1 MASPFQSYLT
11 LSKWIFVEE
20 KVAVVGHSKM
30 KREREKERERPKE
43 RKNRFVDKYELIFAK
58 AAFVNMSQNVSNL

>member
-20 KVAVVGHSKM
+20 KVAVVRHSKM
-30 KREREKERERPKE
+30 KREREKERERVIEVALNTRNSHRYGKE
-43 RKNRFVDKYELIFAK
+43 D
-58 AAFVNMSQNVSNL
+58 

>member
-20 KVAVVGHSKM
+20 KVAVVWHSKM
-30 KREREKERERPKE
+30 KREREKERESYRSGA
-43 RKNRFVDKYELIFAK
+43 KYK
-58 AAFVNMSQNVSNL
+58 KQS

>member
-1 MASPFQSYLT
+1 MDSPFQSYLT

-30 KREREKERERPKE
+30 KRERERVIEVALNTRNSHRYGKE
-43 RKNRFVDKYELIFAK
+43 D
-58 AAFVNMSQNVSNL
+58 